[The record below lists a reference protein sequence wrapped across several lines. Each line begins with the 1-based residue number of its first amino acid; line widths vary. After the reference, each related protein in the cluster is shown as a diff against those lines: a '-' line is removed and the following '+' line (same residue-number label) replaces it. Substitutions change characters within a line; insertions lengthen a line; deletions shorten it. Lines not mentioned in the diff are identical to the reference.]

1 MDNHMQTQKFDSGT
15 THRLLAELGTFEV
28 PTDKKK
34 IYIWT
39 PNVPDSKESIVF
51 VYIGGVQQEVA
62 PHLAV
67 TPIQGVIRR
76 AGLDK
81 LIQLAE
87 DQEMETARTH
97 HIGVREEHEDSSLV
111 RFVSTEV
118 AMAGAEVTLH
128 KDKISASMLKAL
140 SIIAQSPMEPVETTW
155 VQFDFN
161 VKPVENSLV
170 ARGIIDSN
178 VASMVT
184 DVLKEMAELYPE
196 DFHEG
201 NYNAFSHELCN
212 VSSEYRAEEHDGV
225 RLAVSG
231 AVAELPPFIRGY
243 HTEAIRSF
251 LVKTGVAQELG
262 FEWEEFFVGDMN
274 YWDDEES
281 YRVDYFEDSKP
292 LKRVSFEFDMHPR
305 DIEDLLAVLV
315 LTVVPDGWYADFMEK
330 NGIELEDD
338 YEMC

>member
-1 MDNHMQTQKFDSGT
+1 MDNYMQSQKFDSDT

-28 PTDKKK
+28 PTDRKKT
-34 IYIWT
+34 YIWT
-39 PNVPDSKESIVF
+39 PDVRDSKESITF
-51 VYIGGVQQEVA
+51 LYIGGVQPEVA
-62 PHLAV
+62 PYLAM

-81 LIQLAE
+81 LIQLSE
-87 DQEMETARTH
+87 DHEMETARTH
-97 HIGVREEHEDSSLV
+97 YIGVREEHEDSSLV

-128 KDKISASMLKAL
+128 KDKISAPMLKAM

-155 VQFDFN
+155 VQSDFN
-161 VKPVENSLV
+161 VKPVENSLI

-178 VASMVT
+178 VASMVAG
-184 DVLKEMAELYPE
+184 VLKEMAELYPE
-196 DFHEG
+196 EFHDG
-201 NYNAFSHELCN
+201 DYNAFSHELCSL
-212 VSSEYRAEEHDGV
+212 SSESRAEEHDGV

-262 FEWEEFFVGDMN
+262 FDWEEFFVGDMN
-274 YWDDEES
+274 RWDDEES
-281 YRVDYFEDSKP
+281 YRVDYFEDAKS
-292 LKRVSFEFDMHPR
+292 LKRVSFEFDPQSR
-305 DIEDLLAVLV
+305 DIEDLLAILV
-315 LTVVPDGWYADFMEK
+315 LMVVPDDWYADFMEK

-338 YEMC
+338 SEMC